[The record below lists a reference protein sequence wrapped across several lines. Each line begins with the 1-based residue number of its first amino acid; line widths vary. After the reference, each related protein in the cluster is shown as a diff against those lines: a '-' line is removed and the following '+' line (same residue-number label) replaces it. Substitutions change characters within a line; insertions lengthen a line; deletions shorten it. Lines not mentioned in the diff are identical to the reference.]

1 MEGYDGNGPIYD
13 IDQDALE
20 ADLAEAEGDEKD
32 EEQLF
37 TN

>member
-1 MEGYDGNGPIYD
+1 MEGDAGNGPIYD

-20 ADLAEAEGDEKD
+20 ADLAEAEGDE
-32 EEQLF
+32 EQLF